1 MLQSANSDA
10 CPHPTAQALC
20 GFQEPPLRFPPTYR
34 RRHALCFVTALRDKC
49 LTRPIVTRARARH
62 QVGEG
67 DDVRRFLQV
76 RITRRAHKYFRCV
89 ERVLTPRTCRATSC
103 SCTSS
108 STSSCCASPRFLSS
122 PPYITLS
129 YQVEGCTVSWMG
141 DHIIRCFPQ
150 VRGRAARP
158 RARGQQGRPA
168 GRAAARGALGLRVL
182 EQVLIS
188 GACPQPSAMRLF
200 RAFALRRAGLV
211 SESKNKLEYT

>member
-1 MLQSANSDA
+1 MSVN
-10 CPHPTAQALC
+10 H
-20 GFQEPPLRFPPTYR
+20 
-34 RRHALCFVTALRDKC
+34 
-49 LTRPIVTRARARH
+49 RPIVTRARARH

-122 PPYITLS
+122 PPYITFS

-182 EQVLIS
+182 GQVPIIIRRLPAAQCNASVS
-188 GACPQPSAMRLF
+188 GVRPEKSWVSQRKQEHAAIYVRL
-200 RAFALRRAGLV
+200 
-211 SESKNKLEYT
+211 Y